1 MAGIQSPQRRLLA
14 ALRGHLLDRKRL
26 AWDTAVAEPSACP
39 FIFGRAFIITS
50 RRIIHAGS
58 SASVQ
63 HAN

>member
-1 MAGIQSPQRRLLA
+1 MAGIQTPQRRLLA

-26 AWDTAVAEPSACP
+26 AWDTAIAKPSARP
-39 FIFGRAFIITS
+39 FVFGRAFIVAS

-58 SASVQ
+58 SGSVQ